1 MTASDEYFGSSGKVA
16 LMRRSGHLWRLLR
29 NDPRFAY
36 YGRLVALS
44 EHGTDVADVLLAL
57 TRLQG
62 AATCYYFPKT
72 AAERLFRE
80 LEAYGLTTDRYEHF
94 RGGRAALDASR
105 RALAAYALPD
115 DLSISTIDTE
125 SPPDV
130 VAEVAALGLAC
141 DVMPVPGP
149 IMRGAVIPGI
159 CLVAS
164 ERSGRVVA
172 TASSYMLHHPTSAHA
187 TDAFWGML
195 ATSADRRG
203 EKIALL
209 LGARA
214 IVHMW
219 ETAGARGFMT
229 GVRHDNAASRA
240 LCNRLGVADTEWIY
254 ASCIDE
260 AVLGSST
267 VTK

>member
-1 MTASDEYFGSSGKVA
+1 MNASDEYFGSPGKVA
-16 LMRRSGHLWRLLR
+16 MMRRSGHLRRLLR

-44 EHGTDVADVLLAL
+44 EHGPDVADMLLAL

-62 AATCYYFPKT
+62 AATCYYFPK
-72 AAERLFRE
+72 AAADDLFRE
-80 LEAYGLTTDRYEHF
+80 LEAHGLTTDRYEHF
-94 RGGRAALDASR
+94 RGGKEALDASR
-105 RALAAYALPD
+105 RALTAYELPD
-115 DLSISTIDTE
+115 DLTITAIDTAT
-125 SPPDV
+125 PPAF

-164 ERSGRVVA
+164 DRAGRVVA
-172 TASSYMLHHPTSAHA
+172 TASSYMLHHPASTHA

-195 ATSADRRG
+195 ATRADRRG
-203 EKIALL
+203 QRIALL

-219 ETAGARGFMT
+219 ETAGARGFIT

-240 LCNRLGVADTEWIY
+240 LCNRLDVVDTEWIY
-254 ASCIDE
+254 ATCIDQ
-260 AVLGSST
+260 AVLGSSA